1 METFKQARSAV
12 LVASLSLLLTL
23 GAFVYRSDVQ
33 ALRATNEKQDTQ
45 LQQLML
51 AVERLK
57 ALYEVQV
64 QLNEQLVRAIEADT
78 AAHLRDSGR
87 NR

>member
-64 QLNEQLVRAIEADT
+64 QLNEQLVRAIELDV
-78 AAHLRDSGR
+78 AAHQRDSLR
-87 NR
+87 SR